1 MLYLALSSCYSWK
14 INTSAS
20 GSLLIIQ
27 ASKYEDLLP
36 VMETRFDSAIVL
48 GTQATA
54 EQLEPQSQDTRVLSM
69 LLCIKHVT
77 VDSEDRPDVWKNSNI
92 PPLHIV
98 SENEID
104 QTAEVAVVPSG
115 SGKDPD
121 FINTQ

>member
-1 MLYLALSSCYSWK
+1 
-14 INTSAS
+14 
-20 GSLLIIQ
+20 
-27 ASKYEDLLP
+27 
-36 VMETRFDSAIVL
+36 METRFDSAIVL

-54 EQLEPQSQDTRVLSM
+54 EQLDPQSMDTRVLSM

-77 VDSEDRPDVWKNSNI
+77 VDSADRPEVWKNDLEA
-92 PPLHIV
+92 PLHIV